1 MLLNVGE
8 SLLQLRLLVDV
19 GIKPVGERNDDR
31 EGDRHERP
39 EENSA
44 EEPPYEINLVSL
56 AAAERLVPVGEARS
70 RHVWIAAVSLEEEVQ
85 EATEGVL
92 VERVV

>member
-1 MLLNVGE
+1 MLLNVGK
-8 SLLQLRLLVDV
+8 SPLQLRFLVDV

-39 EENSA
+39 EENSV
-44 EEPPYEINLVSL
+44 EELPCEINLVSL
-56 AAAERLVPVGEARS
+56 AAAEGFVPVSEARP
-70 RHVWIAAVSLEEEVQ
+70 RHIWIAAVSLEEEVQ

>member
-1 MLLNVGE
+1 MLLDVGK
-8 SLLQLRLLVDV
+8 SLLQFRLLVDV
-19 GIKPVGERNDDR
+19 GVKPVSERNDDR
-31 EGDRHERP
+31 EGDYHARP

-56 AAAERLVPVGEARS
+56 AAAEGLVPVGEARP
-70 RHVWIAAVSLEEEVQ
+70 RHVWIAAVSLKEEVQ
-85 EATEGVL
+85 EPTEGVL